1 MGAIT
6 QQFQD
11 FARENGG
18 GLIEL
23 EIKANREK
31 EPEPPIRSTIEALQI
46 VACRD
51 CEREAKISPPLAM
64 SAHTCPLCR
73 IGQFNER

>member
-18 GLIEL
+18 GLIKL

-31 EPEPPIRSTIEALQI
+31 EPEPPIRSTIEALQNHGMSRLR
-46 VACRD
+46 ARGQNL
-51 CEREAKISPPLAM
+51 SPARHVGLYMPTLRNR
-64 SAHTCPLCR
+64 T
-73 IGQFNER
+73 IQ